1 MPDPANAQDQGD
13 PISQAHTPAPTPA
26 RRRTWLKVL
35 AGVVLLALLWTG
47 VLGWWLPG
55 WVRPKVEAAATEAL
69 GTPVRIGQ
77 LAVQPWTLNVTADD
91 IAVGPKGS
99 EILRLQQAQAQ
110 LSLGSVWR
118 FAPVLRRVTLTK
130 PEVWVERQQADRFNF
145 TPILEHL
152 AKQAK
157 PEPADAEP
165 ARFAIY
171 NIRLTDGLVRYGD
184 KVLEQTHRIEAINIG
199 VPFISSLP
207 ADEDVD
213 VHPLLEARVNGSP
226 LRVDGRTLPFKKG
239 LHSEID
245 VQWRDVDLPKW
256 AAAVR
261 PLLPPEAQADV
272 ASGRLAASLKIVFE
286 ERKAPAVPRVAIT
299 GGMDVTDLQLTVP
312 AVGVQTKWTTL
323 KVAGID
329 SLPLERQARLGS
341 ITLDGLHVGVQ
352 PAPAART
359 GKAAPTVAKA
369 DAQTN
374 PPKAGQAATPASAAS
389 GATTAK
395 APAAPTAWRWQLDH
409 LQVNAQAID
418 IQPPGA
424 EPLPTL
430 GPVHIALNGLNS
442 RADAA
447 PAKLHLDA
455 ADPHGMA
462 LAIDGGVQAQPPRAT
477 LDLKLDGLQPAPWL
491 KALGKLVRLPMQLT
505 QGELSAQT
513 RLEADT
519 QAIVL
524 SQGQLGLKG
533 LKVQALTN
541 ATNTANAPKGVK
553 DGISLA
559 SLDAQGLQA
568 RLRLPAADQTAG
580 LDALTLATV
589 TLDKLDAKATRD
601 AQGHWLLLPPAQDT
615 TQDTTTK
622 PAATNSAP
630 TALPQ
635 VAVAELR
642 CTQCAIAVTDQG
654 VQPPSQVTLSQTDLT
669 VRQASTDLGKF
680 MTFALNTR
688 AQGKGQIRLSGEVRP
703 QPLSLRGKLGI
714 TQLDLRAVQPYI
726 EPHVNIAL
734 AGAYIN
740 VDGSFNVNLPLDND
754 VNKLD
759 ARYQGQASL
768 GDVRVQDSVN
778 DADFLRW
785 KLLSAKGLDIGW
797 KNQALNA
804 DLGRIALQDFY
815 GRIIINPNGRL
826 NLADIADRSA
836 GQEAKS
842 LTTPQDT
849 SGATPKTVEPLSGT
863 TTAPIAPKAESTA
876 SASAPAS
883 SASAPA
889 GPPPNLRWQHITLAK
904 GRVDFTDNFVKP
916 NYSARL
922 TRVDGDISAVASSKP
937 EPAQVKISGAVD
949 DGAPL
954 EITGQLHPLGPRL
967 YTDIQGSA
975 KGIELTRLSPY
986 AGRYAGYAIEK
997 GTLSLT
1003 VHYKVD
1009 KGKLEAQNQ
1018 IFLDQLTFGDKVDS
1032 PDATKLPVQLAI
1044 SLLKN
1049 SRGEIDI
1056 SLPVSGSL
1064 DDPQFSVGGIIWKV
1078 IVNLLTKA
1086 ITAPF
1091 SLLMGGDSNELGTVA
1106 FEPGSAELGDK
1117 AREGLDT
1124 LVTRL
1129 KDKPSLKL
1137 EATGRADPAVDA
1149 DGLRDR
1155 YVRSLMR
1162 AAKAKATGQP
1172 LPEVRIGD
1180 EERTQWL
1187 TAAYK
1192 AADIK
1197 KPRNLVGLA
1206 KTLPPAEM
1214 EALLKASAPA
1224 DDTALKVLADR
1235 RGDRVKAYLADK
1247 LPPERV
1253 LLTASKLG
1261 RTGLPEDDKASGARV
1276 QFAIH

>member
-1 MPDPANAQDQGD
+1 MPD
-13 PISQAHTPAPTPA
+13 QAHVPNNGDSMSPAPPPA
-26 RRRTWLKVL
+26 PSGRPRRWLKVV
-35 AGVVLLALLWTG
+35 GVVAVLALLWTG

-55 WVRPKVEAAATEAL
+55 WVRPQVEAAATEAL

-91 IAVGPKGS
+91 ISLGTKGS
-99 EILRLQQAQAQ
+99 EILKVRQAQAQ
-110 LSLGSVWR
+110 LSLGSLWR
-118 FAPVLRRVTLTK
+118 LAPVLRRVTITR
-130 PEVWVERQQADRFNF
+130 PEIWVERQQADRFNF

-152 AKQAK
+152 AKQKK

-165 ARFAIY
+165 ARFAVY
-171 NIRLTDGLVRYGD
+171 NIRVADGLVRYGD
-184 KVLEQTHRIEAINIG
+184 RVLDQTHRIEAINIG
-199 VPFISSLP
+199 VPFVSSLA

-213 VHPLLEARVNGSP
+213 VQPLLEARLDGSP
-226 LRVDGRTLPFKKG
+226 LRVDGRTLPFKQG
-239 LHSEID
+239 LHSEVD

-261 PLLPPEAQADV
+261 PLLPPEEQADV

-299 GGMDVTDLQLTVP
+299 GGVDVNDLQVALP
-312 AVGVQTKWTTL
+312 ASGVKAQWTSL

-341 ITLDGLHVGVQ
+341 VTLDGARLALQ
-352 PAPAART
+352 PVERKTANSASPAA
-359 GKAAPTVAKA
+359 
-369 DAQTN
+369 
-374 PPKAGQAATPASAAS
+374 QAASAAS
-389 GATTAK
+389 SPTAK
-395 APAAPTAWRWQLDH
+395 ASAAPTAWRWQLDR
-409 LQVNAQAID
+409 LKVNAEAID
-418 IQPPGA
+418 VQPAGV

-430 GPVHIALNGLNS
+430 GPIHIALDGLTS
-442 RADAA
+442 RPDAA
-447 PAKLHLDA
+447 PAKLHVVA
-455 ADPHGMA
+455 ADPHGMS
-462 LAIDGGVQAQPPRAT
+462 LSIDGKVQAQPPRAA
-477 LDLKLDGLQPAPWL
+477 LDIKLAGLQPAPWL
-491 KALGKLVRLPMQLT
+491 KALGKLVPLPVQIT
-505 QGELSAQT
+505 QGELSAQSH
-513 RLEADT
+513 LEADT
-519 QAIVL
+519 QTL
-524 SQGQLGLKG
+524 TLTEGQVGLQN
-533 LKVQALTN
+533 LKVQAIT
-541 ATNTANAPKGVK
+541 KGVK

-559 SLDAQGLQA
+559 ALDVQGLQA
-568 RLRLPAADQTAG
+568 RLRLPAAQQAAG
-580 LDALTLATV
+580 LDSLTMSSL

-601 AQGHWLLLPPAQDT
+601 AEGRWLLLPAPGKDA
-615 TQDTTTK
+615 
-622 PAATNSAP
+622 PAP
-630 TALPQ
+630 TTPPADAPAALPQ
-635 VAVAELR
+635 IAVAELR
-642 CTQCAIAVTDQG
+642 CTQCAIAVSDQS
-654 VQPPSQVTLSQTDLT
+654 VQPPSQVQLSQADLT

-680 MTFALNTR
+680 MNVALNTR
-688 AQGKGQIRLSGEVRP
+688 AQGKGQIRLTAEVRP

-734 AGAYIN
+734 AGAFAS

-768 GDVRVQDSVN
+768 GNVRVQDSVN

-785 KLLSAKGLDIGW
+785 KLLSANGLDIGW

-804 DLGRIALQDFY
+804 DLGRIALKDFY
-815 GRIIINPNGRL
+815 GRVIINPNGRL
-826 NLADIADRSA
+826 NLADITNRGK
-836 GQEAKS
+836 GQDAKS
-842 LTTPQDT
+842 LTTPQAAP
-849 SGATPKTVEPLSGT
+849 GTPKAAEPTTSAASG
-863 TTAPIAPKAESTA
+863 PIAPKADAVAAAPAAAA
-876 SASAPAS
+876 SA
-883 SASAPA
+883 
-889 GPPPNLRWQHITLAK
+889 PPPNLRWQRITLTQ

-922 TRVDGDISAVASSKP
+922 TRVEGDISAVASSKP

-954 EITGQLHPLGPRL
+954 DITGQLHPLGPRL
-967 YTDIQGSA
+967 YTDIQGTA

-1009 KGKLEAQNQ
+1009 NGKLEAQNQ

-1064 DDPQFSVGGIIWKV
+1064 DDPQFSVGGLIWKV

-1091 SLLMGGDSNELGTVA
+1091 SLLMGGDSNELGTVPFDA
-1106 FEPGSAELGDK
+1106 GSAELNDT
-1117 AREGLDT
+1117 ARERLDA
-1124 LVTRL
+1124 LVGKL
-1129 KDKPSLKL
+1129 KDKTSLKL
-1137 EATGRADPAVDA
+1137 EATGRADASVDA
-1149 DGLRDR
+1149 EGLRDR
-1155 YVRSLMR
+1155 HVRNLMR
-1162 AAKAKATGQP
+1162 AAKAKATGQS
-1172 LPEVRIGD
+1172 LSEVRIGD
-1180 EERTQWL
+1180 DERTQWL

-1206 KTLPPAEM
+1206 KSLPPAEM

-1261 RTGLPEDDKASGARV
+1261 TAGLPADDKASGARV

>member
-1 MPDPANAQDQGD
+1 MPDPANAQDNGD
-13 PISQAHTPAPTPA
+13 PISPNQPAVAPP
-26 RRRTWLKVL
+26 RRHTWLKLL
-35 AGVVLLALLWTG
+35 AGLVVLALLWTG
-47 VLGWWLPG
+47 VLGLWLPG
-55 WVRPKVEAAATEAL
+55 WVRPKAEAAATQAL

-91 IAVGPKGS
+91 IAIGPQGH
-99 EILRLQQAQAQ
+99 EILKLQQAQAQ
-110 LSLGSVWR
+110 LSLASVWR
-118 FAPVLRRVTLTK
+118 FAPVLRRVTLTR
-130 PEVWVERQQADRFNF
+130 PELWVERQQTERFNF
-145 TPILEHL
+145 TPILEHM
-152 AKQAK
+152 AARKQ
-157 PEPADAEP
+157 PEPADAAP

-184 KVLEQTHRIEAINIG
+184 RVLEQTHRIEAINIG

-213 VHPLLEARVNGSP
+213 VQPLVEARVNGSP
-226 LRVDGRTLPFKKG
+226 LRVDGRTLPFKEG

-256 AAAVR
+256 ASAVR

-272 ASGRLAASLKIVFE
+272 TSGRLAASLKIVFE

-299 GGMDVTDLQLTVP
+299 GGVDVSDLQLAVP
-312 AVGVQTKWTTL
+312 AAGLQTRWTAL

-341 ITLDGLHVGVQ
+341 ITLEGLRVGVR
-352 PAPAART
+352 PPTTTTART
-359 GKAAPTVAKA
+359 PSITNSGVKTDAQAKPPRAGTPSSGESGTTAPKAA
-369 DAQTN
+369 
-374 PPKAGQAATPASAAS
+374 
-389 GATTAK
+389 
-395 APAAPTAWRWQLDH
+395 AAPPAAWRWRLDQLR
-409 LQVNAQAID
+409 VNAEAID
-418 IQPPGA
+418 VQPPRA
-424 EPLPTL
+424 DPLPTL
-430 GPVHIALNGLNS
+430 GPVHITLSGLTS
-442 RADAA
+442 GADSA

-455 ADPHGMA
+455 ADPHGMT
-462 LAIDGGVQAQPPRAT
+462 LSIDGGVQAQPARAT
-477 LDLKLDGLQPAPWL
+477 LHLKLAELQAAPWL
-491 KALGKLVRLPMQLT
+491 KALDKLLTLPVQIT
-505 QGELSAQT
+505 QGALSGQT
-513 RLEADT
+513 RLEADA

-524 SQGQLGLKG
+524 SQGQLGLKD
-533 LKVQALTN
+533 LKAQAS
-541 ATNTANAPKGVK
+541 AKGVK
-553 DGISLA
+553 DGVSLA
-559 SLDAQGLQA
+559 TLDAQGLQA
-568 RLRLPAADQTAG
+568 RLRLPTADQAGG
-580 LDALTLATV
+580 LDALSLATL
-589 TLDKLDAKATRD
+589 TLDKLDARATRD
-601 AQGHWLLLPPAQDT
+601 AQGRWLLMPPTQDAPPAS
-615 TQDTTTK
+615 K
-622 PAATNSAP
+622 PGAP
-630 TALPQ
+630 VNASTPLPQ

-642 CTQCAIAVTDQG
+642 CTQCAVAVSDQS
-654 VQPPSQVTLSQTDLT
+654 VQPPAQVTLAQTDLIL
-669 VRQASTDLGKF
+669 RQASTDLGQF
-680 MTFALNTR
+680 LRFAVNTR

-726 EPHVNIAL
+726 DPHVNIEL
-734 AGAYIN
+734 AQA
-740 VDGSFNVNLPLDND
+740 VASMEGSFTVNLPLDND
-754 VNKLD
+754 VSKLD

-778 DADFLRW
+778 QADFLRW
-785 KLLSAKGLDIGW
+785 KLLSAKGLDIAW
-797 KNQALNA
+797 KNQALDA

-815 GRIIINPNGRL
+815 GRVIINPNGRL
-826 NLADIADRSA
+826 NLADITDRSA

-842 LTTPQDT
+842 LTTPQET
-849 SGATPKTVEPLSGT
+849 SGTPGTPKTVEPLGGT
-863 TTAPIAPKAESTA
+863 TTAPIAPKAEAAASGPASMA
-876 SASAPAS
+876 SAAS
-883 SASAPA
+883 TPQSS
-889 GPPPNLRWQHITLAK
+889 NLRWQHITLAK

-922 TRVDGDISAVASSKP
+922 TRVEGDISAVASSKP

-967 YTDIQGSA
+967 YTDIRGSA

-1009 KGKLEAQNQ
+1009 KGQLEAQNQ

-1032 PDATKLPVQLAI
+1032 PDATRLPVQLAI

-1078 IVNLLTKA
+1078 IANLLTRA

-1091 SLLMGGDSNELGTVA
+1091 SLLMGGGDSNELGTVG
-1106 FEPGSAELGDK
+1106 FDPGSAELSDN
-1117 AREGLDT
+1117 ARERLDT
-1124 LVTRL
+1124 LVSKL

-1149 DGLRDR
+1149 DGLRER
-1155 YVRSLMR
+1155 YVRGLMR

-1172 LPEVRIGD
+1172 LPDVRIGD
-1180 EERTQWL
+1180 DERTQWL

-1192 AADIK
+1192 AADIQ
-1197 KPRNLVGLA
+1197 KPRNLIGLA

-1235 RGDRVKAYLADK
+1235 RGDRVKAYLADR
-1247 LPPERV
+1247 LSPERV

-1261 RTGLPEDDKASGARV
+1261 RNGLPEDDKASGARV

>member
-1 MPDPANAQDQGD
+1 MQDPAKAPDKGH
-13 PISQAHTPAPTPA
+13 PISQAPA
-26 RRRTWLKVL
+26 RPFVAGRRGTWLKIL
-35 AGVVLLALLWTG
+35 AGLAALALLWTG
-47 VLGWWLPG
+47 VLGGWLPG
-55 WVRPKVEAAATEAL
+55 WVRPKVEAAATQAL
-69 GTPVRIGQ
+69 GVPVRIGQ
-77 LAVQPWTLNVTADD
+77 LDVQPWTLNVTADH
-91 IAVGPKGS
+91 IAIGAQGS
-99 EILRLQQAQAQ
+99 EILTLQKAQAQ
-110 LSLGSVWR
+110 LSLSSVWR
-118 FAPVLRRVTLTK
+118 LAPVLRRVTLIR
-130 PEVWVERQQADRFNF
+130 PELWVERQQNERFNF

-152 AKQAK
+152 AKQAQSE
-157 PEPADAEP
+157 PESAGNEP

-184 KVLEQTHRIEAINIG
+184 RVLGQTHRIEAINIG

-226 LRVDGRTLPFKKG
+226 LRVNGRTLPFKEG
-239 LHSEID
+239 LRSEID

-256 AAAVR
+256 AVAVR
-261 PLLPPEAQADV
+261 PLLPPQAQADV

-299 GGMDVTDLQLTVP
+299 GGVDVSGLQLTVP
-312 AVGVQTKWTTL
+312 ALGVQTRWTAL

-329 SLPLERQARLGS
+329 TLPLERQARLGS
-341 ITLDGLHVGVQ
+341 ITLEGLRVGVQ
-352 PAPAART
+352 P
-359 GKAAPTVAKA
+359 PTAVRRAKA
-369 DAQTN
+369 RGLGAQT
-374 PPKAGQAATPASAAS
+374 ASAAAPAS
-389 GATTAK
+389 SASVVTPAK
-395 APAAPTAWRWQLDH
+395 ASPAPSAWRWQLDQ
-409 LQVNAQAID
+409 LKVNAEAID
-418 IQPPGA
+418 VQPPGA
-424 EPLPTL
+424 DALPTL
-430 GPVHIALNGLNS
+430 GPVHIALSGLNS
-442 RADAA
+442 RHDAA

-462 LAIDGGVQAQPPRAT
+462 LAVEGGLQAQPPRAT
-477 LDLKLDGLQPAPWL
+477 LNLQLAGLQPAPWL
-491 KALGKLVRLPMQLT
+491 KALDKLMPLPVQIT

-513 RLEADT
+513 TLEADT

-524 SQGQLGLKG
+524 SQGQLGLKD
-533 LKVQALTN
+533 LKAQAV
-541 ATNTANAPKGVK
+541 AKGVK
-553 DGISLA
+553 DGLSLA

-568 RLRLPAADQTAG
+568 RLRLPSAAQPAT
-580 LDALTLATV
+580 LDTLSLMTL

-601 AQGHWLLLPPAQDT
+601 AQGRWLLMPPRQDAPASG
-615 TQDTTTK
+615 K
-622 PAATNSAP
+622 PGAP
-630 TALPQ
+630 ANASTALPQ
-635 VAVAELR
+635 VAVTALR
-642 CTQCAIAVTDQG
+642 CTQCAVAVSDQS
-654 VQPPSQVTLSQTDLT
+654 VQPHAQVTLSQAELT
-669 VRQASTDLGKF
+669 VRQASTDLGRF

-703 QPLSLRGKLGI
+703 QPLSLRGKLGV
-714 TQLDLRAVQPYI
+714 TQLDLRALQPYLD
-726 EPHVNIAL
+726 PHVNIQLAQAL
-734 AGAYIN
+734 ASME
-740 VDGSFNVNLPLDND
+740 GSVTVNLPLDND
-754 VNKLD
+754 IGQLD

-778 DADFLRW
+778 QADFLRW
-785 KLLSAKGLDIGW
+785 KLLSAKGLDITW
-797 KNQALNA
+797 KDQALDA

-815 GRIIINPNGRL
+815 GRVIINPNGRL
-826 NLADIADRSA
+826 NLADITDRSA

-842 LTTPQDT
+842 LTTPQDAP
-849 SGATPKTVEPLSGT
+849 GTPTTVEPLSGT
-863 TTAPIAPKAESTA
+863 TTAPIAPRAQA
-876 SASAPAS
+876 PASAPAS
-883 SASAPA
+883 SASAA
-889 GPPPNLRWQHITLAK
+889 NRGAAPPSQLRWQHINLAK

-922 TRVDGDISAVASSKP
+922 TQVEGDISAVASSKP

-949 DGAPL
+949 GGAAL

-1009 KGKLEAQNQ
+1009 KGKLEAQNK

-1064 DDPQFSVGGIIWKV
+1064 DDPQFSVAGIIWKV
-1078 IVNLLTKA
+1078 IANLLTKA

-1106 FEPGSAELGDK
+1106 FAPGSAELSDK

-1149 DGLRDR
+1149 DGLRER
-1155 YVRSLMR
+1155 YVRNLMR

-1172 LPEVRIGD
+1172 LPEVRISD
-1180 EERTQWL
+1180 DERTQWL

-1197 KPRNLVGLA
+1197 KPRNLIGLA

-1214 EALLKASAPA
+1214 QALLEASAPA

-1261 RTGLPEDDKASGARV
+1261 RTGLPDDDKASGARV

>member
-1 MPDPANAQDQGD
+1 MSD
-13 PISQAHTPAPTPA
+13 QAHVPNNGDSMSQDHKPAPSGRWRPGVT
-26 RRRTWLKVL
+26 LL
-35 AGVVLLALLWTG
+35 GVVAVMALLWTG

-55 WVRPKVEAAATEAL
+55 FVRPKVEAAATEAL

-77 LAVQPWTLNVTADD
+77 LAVQPWTLTVTADD
-91 IAVGPKGS
+91 VAVGLKDS
-99 EILRLQQAQAQ
+99 EILKVQQAQAQ
-110 LSLGSVWR
+110 LSVASLWR
-118 FAPVLRRVTLTK
+118 IAPVLRRITIAR
-130 PEVWVERQQADRFNF
+130 PEIWVERQQADRFNF

-152 AKQAK
+152 AAQKK

-165 ARFAIY
+165 ARFAVY
-171 NIRLTDGLVRYGD
+171 NIRVTDGLVRYGD
-184 KVLEQTHRIEAINIG
+184 RVLDQTHRVEAINIG
-199 VPFISSLP
+199 VPFVSSLP
-207 ADEDVD
+207 ADEEVN
-213 VHPLLEARVNGSP
+213 VQPLLEARLDGSP
-226 LRVDGRTLPFKKG
+226 LRVDGRTLPFMEG
-239 LHSEID
+239 QHSEVD
-245 VQWRDVDLPKW
+245 VQWREVDLPKW
-256 AAAVR
+256 AAAIR

-299 GGMDVTDLQLTVP
+299 GGVDISDLQAALP
-312 AVGVQTKWTTL
+312 AVGVQARWTSL
-323 KVAGID
+323 KVIGID

-341 ITLDGLHVGVQ
+341 VTLDGARVAVQ
-352 PAPAART
+352 PLARTAANTPAAKST
-359 GKAAPTVAKA
+359 
-369 DAQTN
+369 
-374 PPKAGQAATPASAAS
+374 
-389 GATTAK
+389 
-395 APAAPTAWRWQLDH
+395 AAPTAWRWQLDR
-409 LQVNAQAID
+409 LQVNADAID
-418 IQPPGA
+418 IHPAGA

-430 GPVHIALNGLNS
+430 GPVHIALNGLTS
-442 RADAA
+442 RADSA

-462 LAIDGGVQAQPPRAT
+462 LSIDGGVQAQPPRAA
-477 LDLKLDGLQPAPWL
+477 LDLKLGSLQPAPWL
-491 KALGKLVRLPMQLT
+491 KALGKLVPLPVQIA

-513 RLEADT
+513 HLEADT
-519 QAIVL
+519 QALVL
-524 SQGQLGLKG
+524 TQGQIGLKN
-533 LKVQALTN
+533 LKVQA
-541 ATNTANAPKGVK
+541 TAKGVK

-559 SLDAQGLQA
+559 TLDAQGLQA
-568 RLRLPAADQTAG
+568 RLRLPTADHAAG
-580 LDALTLATV
+580 IESLALANL
-589 TLDKLDAKATRD
+589 TLDKLDARTTRD
-601 AQGHWLLLPPAQDT
+601 ADGRWLLLPEPDKDTPAT
-615 TQDTTTK
+615 TAQS
-622 PAATNSAP
+622 PNP
-630 TALPQ
+630 PIALPQ
-635 VAVAELR
+635 IAVAELR
-642 CTQCAIAVTDQG
+642 CTQCAAAVSDQR
-654 VQPPSQVTLSQTDLT
+654 VQPPSQVQLSQADLT

-703 QPLSLRGKLGI
+703 QPLSMRGKLGI
-714 TQLDLRAVQPYI
+714 SQLDLRAVQPYI

-734 AGAYIN
+734 AGAYAN

-754 VNKLD
+754 IAKLD

-785 KLLSAKGLDIGW
+785 KLLSANGLDIAW

-804 DLGRIALQDFY
+804 DLGRIALKDFY

-842 LTTPQDT
+842 LTTPQ
-849 SGATPKTVEPLSGT
+849 GAPSAPKTVEPISGK
-863 TTAPIAPKAESTA
+863 TTAPIAPKDESAA
-876 SASAPAS
+876 SAASAPAS
-883 SASAPA
+883 APSAASAASAPS
-889 GPPPNLRWQHITLAK
+889 PNLRWQRITLNQ

-922 TRVDGDISAVASSKP
+922 TKVEGDISAVASSKP

-954 EITGQLHPLGPRL
+954 DITGQLHPLGPRL
-967 YTDIQGSA
+967 YTDIQGTA

-1009 KGKLEAQNQ
+1009 NGKLEAQNQ

-1078 IVNLLTKA
+1078 ITNLLTKA

-1091 SLLMGGDSNELGTVA
+1091 SLLMGGDSNELGTVPFDA
-1106 FEPGSAELGDK
+1106 GSAELNDT
-1117 AREGLDT
+1117 ARERLDA
-1124 LVTRL
+1124 LVGKL

-1137 EATGRADPAVDA
+1137 EATGRADASVDT
-1149 DGLRDR
+1149 DGLRER
-1155 YVRSLMR
+1155 YLRGLMR
-1162 AAKAKATGQP
+1162 AAKAKATGQA
-1172 LPEVRIGD
+1172 LPDVRIGD

-1206 KTLPPAEM
+1206 KSLPPAEM

-1235 RGDRVKAYLADK
+1235 RGDRVKAYLADN

-1261 RTGLPEDDKASGARV
+1261 HEGLPADDKASGARV